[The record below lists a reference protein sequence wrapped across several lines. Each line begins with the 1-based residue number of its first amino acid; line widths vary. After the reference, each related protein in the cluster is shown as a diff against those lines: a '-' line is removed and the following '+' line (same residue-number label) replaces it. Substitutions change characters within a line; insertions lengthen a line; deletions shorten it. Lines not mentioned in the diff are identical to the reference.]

1 MTLSCELA
9 PQEPTAYYQRYRIR
23 RDATNERADLK
34 DEQAR
39 QEDQF
44 DTEELVQLPIQELK
58 GAGRQKV
65 HGPVPSDIV
74 QVLELVCNV
83 RDRGGDDGVVQ
94 SDTKDRTAEARERD
108 DEPQSFERLRCVS
121 GFHVHLL
128 GRGHISGRQG
138 DFARCSRHCVSITLP
153 PTC

>member
-1 MTLSCELA
+1 MTWQHTAAEPRPAIAPANDQRRYLRAA

-23 RDATNERADLK
+23 RDTTNERADLK
-34 DEQAR
+34 DEQPR

-44 DTEELVQLPIQELK
+44 DTEELVQFPIQELK

-94 SDTKDRTAEARERD
+94 SDTKDRKAEARERD
-108 DEPQSFERLRCVS
+108 D
-121 GFHVHLL
+121 
-128 GRGHISGRQG
+128 
-138 DFARCSRHCVSITLP
+138 
-153 PTC
+153 